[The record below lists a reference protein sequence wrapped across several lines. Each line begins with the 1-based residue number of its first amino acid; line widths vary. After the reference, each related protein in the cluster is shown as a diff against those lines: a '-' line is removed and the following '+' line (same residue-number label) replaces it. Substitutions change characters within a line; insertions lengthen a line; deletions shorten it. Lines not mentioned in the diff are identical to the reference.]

1 MRQTTNNADAEQQL
15 SQITALDD
23 LRGLARDELLDAH
36 RQAWRWIAQSGTW
49 LEAPTRCAVA
59 KEARNAAGCR
69 LCRQR
74 KDALSPLSVSG
85 THDDLGL
92 LGDVEVDAIHRIATD
107 SGRLSETWLQGLFDG
122 GLSDGAYIEITGIVA
137 MTMMMDAF
145 ARAVG
150 APAADVPSA
159 IDVNVDRAPSH
170 YRPPGARKATAW
182 VPVVQMDDVVESDGA
197 LYGGSAGGVH
207 QALSLVPDSKRA
219 FWALGEP
226 HYIPM
231 TEIRNAQTKARAISR
246 AQIEIL
252 AGRTSALHQCVY

>member
-1 MRQTTNNADAEQQL
+1 MGRATNDMDAQQRVL
-15 SQITALDD
+15 SLTVIDD
-23 LRGLARDELLDAH
+23 LRGLARDDLLDAH
-36 RQAWRWIAQSGTW
+36 RAAWEWIARSGTW
-49 LEAPTRCAVA
+49 LDGPTRSAVA
-59 KEARNAAGCR
+59 REARHAADCA
-69 LCRQR
+69 LCQQR
-74 KDALSPLSVSG
+74 KDALSPLSVTG

-92 LGDVEVDAIHRIATD
+92 LGDGEVDAIHRIATD
-107 SGRLSETWLQGLFDG
+107 SGRLSESWLKGLVDMG
-122 GLSDGAYIEITGIVA
+122 VSDGAYIEITGIVA

-150 APAADVPSA
+150 AQPADVPIPGDDTVGSE
-159 IDVNVDRAPSH
+159 PSR

-182 VPVVQMDDVVESDGA
+182 VPVVQMDDVVESDGE

-231 TEIRNAQTKARAISR
+231 SEIRNAHTEVRAISR